1 MTEQNPDDIPA
12 IRTTPIVETIEG
24 WAHDLAGNIPA
35 LRETQAWNIFRSAI
49 DDLKKRLS

>member
-1 MTEQNPDDIPA
+1 MTAQDQDDISATHPLPILDA
-12 IRTTPIVETIEG
+12 IEC